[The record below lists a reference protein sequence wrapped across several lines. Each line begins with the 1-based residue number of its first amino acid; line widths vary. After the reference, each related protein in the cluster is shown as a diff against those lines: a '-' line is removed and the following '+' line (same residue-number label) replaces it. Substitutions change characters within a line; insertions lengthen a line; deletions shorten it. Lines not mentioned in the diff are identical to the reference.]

1 MRQRKRKD
9 VCACA
14 SVREIDYFGIE
25 ETAAAAAAA
34 NVRPVAQPTIALLF
48 TLAAAATTATAQGSL
63 KFLNSFFIGK
73 MLAAAVTA
81 AAAAV
86 AAVGGRK

>member
-25 ETAAAAAAA
+25 ETAAAA